1 MVSFCIKEKRICLS
15 LLQAAIPSLPTDKW
29 PQILLR
35 FLLLLLLFLLS
46 LPPVISLL
54 FVEPYFLQI

>member
-1 MVSFCIKEKRICLS
+1 MVSSCIEEKRICLS
-15 LLQAAIPSLPTDKW
+15 LLQAATLSLPTDKW
-29 PQILLR
+29 PQILLC
-35 FLLLLLLFLLS
+35 FLLVLFLLS